1 MRLECLGLSLS
12 VHRFRWQSVRRGP
25 LWFRMLRSSAA
36 LVGIGNGGVF
46 MLTRLWLASKLL
58 QTIERRGQRFR
69 EFDMVTNAPILS

>member
-1 MRLECLGLSLS
+1 
-12 VHRFRWQSVRRGP
+12 
-25 LWFRMLRSSAA
+25 MLRSSAA

-58 QTIERRGQRFR
+58 QTTERRGQRFR